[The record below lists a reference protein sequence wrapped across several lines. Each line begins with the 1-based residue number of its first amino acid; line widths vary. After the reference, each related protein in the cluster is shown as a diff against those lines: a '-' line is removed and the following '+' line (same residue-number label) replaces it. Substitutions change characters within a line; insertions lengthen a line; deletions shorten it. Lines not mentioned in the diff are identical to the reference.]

1 MATKLSYE
9 EFKTSLEQFI
19 GTEKYYKVGFTPI
32 VCTDGIKYFADTCE
46 CYWLLDTITY
56 KLYKKHQQLGYLFI
70 EIKSNRKRFVHIIAR
85 QDKDRPIVFKCKQ
98 KDTCKTIPVGTYMF
112 YLMNN
117 VLLLPDEY

>member
-56 KLYKKHQQLGYLFI
+56 KLYKTWKSLLFA
-70 EIKSNRKRFVHIIAR
+70 SMDAASWHSF
-85 QDKDRPIVFKCKQ
+85 
-98 KDTCKTIPVGTYMF
+98 TMVGLSRTEVPGCG
-112 YLMNN
+112 L
-117 VLLLPDEY
+117 